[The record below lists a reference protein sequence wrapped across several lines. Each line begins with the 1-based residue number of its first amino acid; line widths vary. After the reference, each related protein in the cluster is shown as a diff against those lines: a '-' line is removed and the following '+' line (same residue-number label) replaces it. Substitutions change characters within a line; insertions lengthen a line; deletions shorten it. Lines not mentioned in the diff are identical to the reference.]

1 MNEQSESGS
10 SRPGFIDR
18 LLRFVRLR
26 NGGAAEE
33 LRETIEELIEHKDEP
48 GAETD
53 TDIKRDELVL
63 LQNVLELRNRTAAD
77 VMVPRADIDAVEIST
92 RLPDL
97 IRRMNRTAHTRI
109 PVYRNTLDHVVGMV
123 HLKDV
128 MACWDNPERVEL
140 ATLVRRLLYVA
151 PSMPVL
157 ELLLQMRA
165 SRIHMAVVVDEHGGT
180 DGLITIE
187 DVVEEI
193 VGEIEDEHDDD
204 ASPTLIER
212 TDGFIADARVRI
224 EDFEDRVGRFVGE
237 DEREDVDTLGGLV
250 FYLAGR
256 VPARGETITHGSGIS
271 FEVLDADPRRI
282 KRLRITNLPKRVEEE
297 DDG

>member
-1 MNEQSESGS
+1 MNEQSESGP

-18 LLRFVRLR
+18 LLRLVRLR

-33 LRETIEELIEHKDEP
+33 LRETIEELIEHKSEP
-48 GAETD
+48 GAENEA
-53 TDIKRDELVL
+53 DIKRDELVL

-157 ELLLQMRA
+157 ELLLQMRS

-193 VGEIEDEHDDD
+193 VGEIEDEHDDA

-212 TDGFIADARVRI
+212 TDGFIADARVRL
-224 EDFEDRVGRFVGE
+224 EDFEDKVGHFVGE

-256 VPARGETITHGSGIS
+256 VPARGETIKHGSGIS
-271 FEVLDADPRRI
+271 FEVLDADARRI
-282 KRLRITNLPKRVEEE
+282 KRLRVTNLPKREQDE
-297 DDG
+297 